1 MELFCFSRLVRDL
14 GGSGGGMSNCG
25 LKIVWGDCASSDLLP
40 TESINKS
47 PKGQSQALRWDT
59 RVAKLCRPQGL
70 RSLCK
75 LPKVLPKQIW
85 ILRSCVSQLD
95 PAAGPG
101 PRTSS
106 RTTPAFGGLLGF
118 SRRSRNSPVGWPR
131 AAKLLSTWTGAEISR
146 PAAARASS
154 GKPRDMA
161 TNGTKV
167 ADGQISTEVD
177 ASITNDKPKTL
188 VVKVQKKKTDL
199 PDRDTWKGKFDFLMS
214 CVGYAIGL
222 GNVWRFP
229 YLCGKNG
236 GGKFP
241 VSFLQPLIYLYIRAH
256 HKNYL

>member
-1 MELFCFSRLVRDL
+1 MQKLRQGCERARVAQVVPDGAEAPCP
-14 GGSGGGMSNCG
+14 GSTALPS
-25 LKIVWGDCASSDLLP
+25 LLLLLP
-40 TESINKS
+40 
-47 PKGQSQALRWDT
+47 
-59 RVAKLCRPQGL
+59 
-70 RSLCK
+70 
-75 LPKVLPKQIW
+75 LP
-85 ILRSCVSQLD
+85 RGS
-95 PAAGPG
+95 
-101 PRTSS
+101 
-106 RTTPAFGGLLGF
+106 
-118 SRRSRNSPVGWPR
+118 PR

-146 PAAARASS
+146 PAAARASPA
-154 GKPRDMA
+154 KPRDMA

-236 GGKFP
+236 GGTF
-241 VSFLQPLIYLYIRAH
+241 VCLC
-256 HKNYL
+256 

>member
-1 MELFCFSRLVRDL
+1 MSVPPKPCLP
-14 GGSGGGMSNCG
+14 GG
-25 LKIVWGDCASSDLLP
+25 IP
-40 TESINKS
+40 
-47 PKGQSQALRWDT
+47 P
-59 RVAKLCRPQGL
+59 
-70 RSLCK
+70 
-75 LPKVLPKQIW
+75 
-85 ILRSCVSQLD
+85 
-95 PAAGPG
+95 
-101 PRTSS
+101 
-106 RTTPAFGGLLGF
+106 
-118 SRRSRNSPVGWPR
+118 

-146 PAAARASS
+146 PAAARASPA
-154 GKPRDMA
+154 KPRDMA

-236 GGKFP
+236 GGMFAI
-241 VSFLQPLIYLYIRAH
+241 SFLQPRIYFCIISETELDFNSFFTCIGVLSGLFCFVFFFSFYTFPGG
-256 HKNYL
+256 LEPL